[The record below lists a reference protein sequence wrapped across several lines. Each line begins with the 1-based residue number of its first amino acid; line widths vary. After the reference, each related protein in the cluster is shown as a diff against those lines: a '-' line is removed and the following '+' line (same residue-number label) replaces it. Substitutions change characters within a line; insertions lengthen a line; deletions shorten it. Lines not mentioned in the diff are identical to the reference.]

1 MKSFRYLLLT
11 VIAVTLLA
19 SCDDTKDD
27 DSKVVDSVQLSVSF
41 KTPDLDNL
49 WGLDWENDWHYDWD
63 SSDTLYGPLGYS
75 VPEMIKATVYNIDS
89 KTGKRVN
96 SFLKLFDFK
105 GSSVSLPA
113 GCAYDMLFYNL
124 GTEKVKFD
132 ASDDYQNY
140 TASSDKPDSAYIYFN
155 TSDEL
160 SGAMVTGVDFSKASS
175 DSDKIDVDLEPY
187 SIIYL
192 FQVVIVNNTDSTGNR
207 RIMEAKKLTV
217 SGLAQGVNLFTR
229 QTIPAGI
236 VISTQDIKPIQ
247 NHSGLR
253 LSDGTTLENADI
265 LAARILTWGLPG
277 VAPTGGIDKHDIFI
291 TFTLSDGRLF
301 GIAKNITDQME
312 NKPAGGVITVY
323 VDAEQELI
331 YDF

>member
-11 VIAVTLLA
+11 VIAVALFA
-19 SCDDTKDD
+19 SCDDTKED

-49 WGLDWENDWHYDWD
+49 WGSDWKNDWLYDWD

-160 SGAMVTGVDFSKASS
+160 LGAMVTGVDFSKASS

-192 FQVVIVNNTDSTGNR
+192 FQVVILNNTDSTGNR
-207 RIMEAKKLTV
+207 RFIGAKDIIVTD
-217 SGLAQGVNLFTR
+217 LAKGVNMFTR

-253 LSDGTTLENADI
+253 LSDGTTVENADI
-265 LAARILTWGLPG
+265 LAARILSWGLPG
-277 VAPTGGIDKHDIFI
+277 IAPAGRIDNNYIAID
-291 TFTLSDGRLF
+291 FTLSNGLPF
-301 GIAKNITDQME
+301 AITKNITE
-312 NKPAGGVITVY
+312 LLHNKPAGGVITVY
-323 VDAEQELI
+323 VDAGE
-331 YDF
+331 YVYAF